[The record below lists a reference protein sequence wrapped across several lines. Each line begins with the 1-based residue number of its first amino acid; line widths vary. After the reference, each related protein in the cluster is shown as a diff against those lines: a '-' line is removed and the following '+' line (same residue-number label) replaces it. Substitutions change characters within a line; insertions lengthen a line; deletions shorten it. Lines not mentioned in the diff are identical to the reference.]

1 MLKETKDAILE
12 FKHDVET
19 LAKYLMDEVEG
30 IEPCLM
36 FLTEKKGKYVSNLC
50 RDIHSLFDNAD
61 RKPFIN
67 AIETIIRTEKPVA
80 IAILT
85 EAWMIKRKKGEE
97 FIGKVSDQSDR
108 VEVVH
113 IQFETFNNSGFTSF
127 EIMRDKEKPYLV
139 LTEEMDLNKK
149 CDKTEAGQ
157 FMNLLKENYDS
168 FTNDLLSVVN
178 SNLN

>member
-1 MLKETKDAILE
+1 MLVETKEAITE
-12 FKHDVET
+12 FKHDVES
-19 LAKYLMDEVEG
+19 LAKYLMDENEG

-36 FLTEKKGKYVSNLC
+36 FLTENKGKFASNLC
-50 RDIHSLFDNAD
+50 RDIHSLFDGGD
-61 RKPFIN
+61 RGPFIK
-67 AIETIIRTEKPVA
+67 AIETIIKKEKPIA
-80 IAILT
+80 IAVLT
-85 EAWMIKRKKGEE
+85 EAWMVKRKKGEGLT
-97 FIGKVSDQSDR
+97 GKVSEQSDR
-108 VEVVH
+108 VEIVH

-149 CDKTEAGQ
+149 CDKKEAGQ
-157 FMNLLKENYDS
+157 FTNLLKENYDS